1 MQQRGRKGKGRRG
14 KGRFVR
20 KHARSRHRSVHN
32 GVEKQS
38 TIQRAK
44 LLDTTMRTRPKKY
57 KAVVRDLNARVQLTL
72 LWSLPMMQ
80 TPLMAVI
87 CVPTFKLPS
96 AGDPGLILETYTGLQ
111 GDG

>member
-14 KGRFVR
+14 ERRFVR

-44 LLDTTMRTRPKKY
+44 LLDTTMRTRPKNIKQSY
-57 KAVVRDLNARVQLTL
+57 IRDLNVQRTF